1 MYRVGVKSRFNA
13 AHKLEGH
20 PGKCSRLHGHT
31 WYVEAVFA
39 TSELGDE
46 AMVIDFGD
54 ARAMLES
61 VTGPFDHS
69 YLNEIEPFSD
79 DRPTAEN
86 VARVIFEGLLEE
98 MEREGYPVTLEKVT
112 VWESPDTWA
121 ECSSQQA

>member
-31 WYVEAVFA
+31 WYVEAVFVTA
-39 TSELGDE
+39 ELGED

-54 ARAMLES
+54 ARGMLEE

-69 YLNEIEPFSD
+69 YLNEMDAFSK

-86 VARVIFEGLLEE
+86 VAHVIFAALLKEL
-98 MEREGYPVTLEKVT
+98 ERGGYAVALEKVT

-121 ECSSQQA
+121 ECSSQ